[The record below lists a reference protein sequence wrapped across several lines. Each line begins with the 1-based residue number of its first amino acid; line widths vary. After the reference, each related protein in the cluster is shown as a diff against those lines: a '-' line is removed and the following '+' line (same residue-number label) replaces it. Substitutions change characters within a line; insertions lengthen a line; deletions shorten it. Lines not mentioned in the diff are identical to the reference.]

1 MANFLFF
8 AFLWHVEVQVQR
20 SQKSTIFNHLHQ
32 TSLRVNKGFIIRPK
46 QNLFSKDK
54 EGNPE
59 HLAFSGSQ
67 LERSIHFTWPYNK
80 KFFLQTRCLITSAGK
95 NGKKSMSLNLEI
107 PLKVGQKLVKIK
119 RLLGSGAFGNV
130 YKVKDKATGMKYAL
144 KDVVHQSEESE
155 AEMKEIDILE
165 RISHANVV
173 KLIDR
178 DKHSDLDI
186 WHELILM
193 EYCAGGNLNERLNR
207 PSSDIVNVKWM
218 EQAASGLDYLH
229 EKDVVHRDL
238 KTENVLLTQTDDI
251 KLADFGLARPFIA
264 LKTKT
269 PSWLCND
276 SKYYMNSHVGT
287 PHWMAPEVFEGHYT
301 EKADVFSLGAIFF
314 AILQSDC
321 VDVNGKRFYGAFHR
335 VGVSPFSAR
344 VQKVGLGCAMAEY
357 GGQNTIQAAFSD
369 GAQGSNTMKN
379 ITLAALQKEAKER
392 PTAAEVHR
400 TLEEEMEEVQFWVKE
415 ASAYCF
421 TIS

>member
-1 MANFLFF
+1 
-8 AFLWHVEVQVQR
+8 
-20 SQKSTIFNHLHQ
+20 
-32 TSLRVNKGFIIRPK
+32 
-46 QNLFSKDK
+46 
-54 EGNPE
+54 
-59 HLAFSGSQ
+59 
-67 LERSIHFTWPYNK
+67 
-80 KFFLQTRCLITSAGK
+80 
-95 NGKKSMSLNLEI
+95 MSLNLEI
-107 PLKVGQKLVKIK
+107 PLKVGKKLVKIK
-119 RLLGSGAFGNV
+119 RLLGSGAFGYV

-155 AEMKEIDILE
+155 AEMNEIDILE